1 MTGKGLEALVLS
13 LQEKITWATA
23 EIAKRD
29 AIIEAQAIKIAKLED
44 RVRTLTAQLNT
55 NSKNSSRPPSSDGLK
70 KPAPKS
76 LRRSSGKKPGGQNG
90 HEGHGLTLKAE
101 IDHTVVCL
109 PDPCLECSHC
119 STCNFQVAN
128 RRNVI
133 DLNIVVERV
142 EYQQMEALCP
152 CKGGER
158 LAGRFP
164 EGVSGSKQYGP
175 KLRALGAA
183 MVTECAVGLEKASQ
197 FLRGMTSCSLSKS
210 TILNF
215 LNSCK
220 KTLEGPMEYLRR
232 EILEK
237 HVVNFDETGA
247 RVAGK
252 LHYLHNASTA
262 DTTYQT
268 TSAHRGRKGMDS
280 GRVLPFYEGIA
291 VHDCLASYWLYEG
304 IASHGVCCAH
314 LLRECKGLQ
323 EMHPESVFFRYFPV
337 LLKEML
343 NAKKKRM
350 QYHKEDA
357 GRYYLKKYMSLYDL
371 LVDVG
376 RLEHPPIE
384 REEKKKG
391 RKARGKA
398 NAFVERM
405 AHLKDAVCLFF
416 CSFAV
421 PFDNNQAERDLRHAK
436 VKLKVSG
443 CFRTEEGFELFAQMN
458 SFLNTAKKRG
468 HSALQALEALFQN
481 TPMLVLTGGN

>member
-1 MTGKGLEALVLS
+1 
-13 LQEKITWATA
+13 
-23 EIAKRD
+23 
-29 AIIEAQAIKIAKLED
+29 
-44 RVRTLTAQLNT
+44 
-55 NSKNSSRPPSSDGLK
+55 
-70 KPAPKS
+70 
-76 LRRSSGKKPGGQNG
+76 
-90 HEGHGLTLKAE
+90 
-101 IDHTVVCL
+101 
-109 PDPCLECSHC
+109 
-119 STCNFQVAN
+119 
-128 RRNVI
+128 
-133 DLNIVVERV
+133 
-142 EYQQMEALCP
+142 
-152 CKGGER
+152 
-158 LAGRFP
+158 
-164 EGVSGSKQYGP
+164 
-175 KLRALGAA
+175 
-183 MVTECAVGLEKASQ
+183 
-197 FLRGMTSCSLSKS
+197 
-210 TILNF
+210 
-215 LNSCK
+215 
-220 KTLEGPMEYLRR
+220 
-232 EILEK
+232 
-237 HVVNFDETGA
+237 
-247 RVAGK
+247 
-252 LHYLHNASTA
+252 
-262 DTTYQT
+262 
-268 TSAHRGRKGMDS
+268 MDS

-458 SFLNTAKKRG
+458 SFLDTAKKRG